1 MTGPIKPGG
10 SPLAISEINTGFA
23 LGDNLGVYR
32 GVTWYYSGN
41 LDTGTFPSG
50 TTARLDIAN
59 FYGKQ
64 PTDPATSGT
73 TTINTVG
80 SGTFKIPLYRNTLII
95 EIWGGG
101 GGGGSGCHDGTFNGS
116 SGSSSSV
123 LGVTTGG
130 GGGGVGGDRYGA
142 QNGAGGSGGTA
153 SGSATPSPTTLIKT
167 SGNAGSGG
175 SAGGNRGGAGG
186 AAPNGGTA
194 GAAGNNGPGG
204 VGGAPGAG
212 GGGGGYS
219 DHQSKNPN
227 QAAGGGG
234 GSGAYANIYYSS
246 YGAITSGTVIS
257 YTVGAG
263 GSGAP
268 QDQAGGN
275 GASGR
280 IKFTWT

>member
-1 MTGPIKPGG
+1 MTGPIKPWGN
-10 SPLAISEINTGFA
+10 SLAISEINTGFA

-41 LDTGTFPSG
+41 LTTGTFPSG
-50 TTARLDIAN
+50 ATARLDVAN

-64 PTDPATSGT
+64 PTDPATTGT
-73 TTINTVG
+73 TTVDTVG
-80 SGTFKIPLYRNTLII
+80 SGTFTIPLYRNTLQI

-101 GGGGSGCHDGTFNGS
+101 GGGGSGNHDGTFNGS
-116 SGSSSSV
+116 SGTSSSV
-123 LGVTTGG
+123 LGVTVNGGTGGTGGNRNGTQSGG
-130 GGGGVGGDRYGA
+130 GGA
-142 QNGAGGSGGTA
+142 GGTA
-153 SGSATPSPTTLIKT
+153 SGTVANASVLTKTT
-167 SGNAGSGG
+167 GNAGGG
-175 SAGGNRGGAGG
+175 GNAGGNAGGAGG
-186 AAPNGGTA
+186 SAPNGGTGGSA
-194 GAAGNNGPGG
+194 GSNSVGG
-204 VGGAPGAG
+204 TGGAPGAG

-227 QAAGGGG
+227 QAGGGGG

-246 YGAITSGTVIS
+246 YGAISSGTVVN
-257 YTVGAG
+257 YTVGAAG
-263 GSGAP
+263 TGAP